1 MIELGQ
7 TVSIRAIDD
16 QRIGERNIEA
26 VLDDSGGNEH
36 VEFMMHETRHHL
48 FQLFLPHLA
57 MRNAQSSVRA
67 NPSDEIG
74 ERVNRFDTVM
84 DHVHLSTSLQLETD
98 RIFDDHGL
106 EFHNNRLDGEPI
118 TRRGFDHRHVA

>member
-1 MIELGQ
+1 
-7 TVSIRAIDD
+7 
-16 QRIGERNIEA
+16 
-26 VLDDSGGNEH
+26 
-36 VEFMMHETRHHL
+36 MMHETRHHL

-106 EFHNNRLDGEPI
+106 EFQTTVWMASRSRGAVSI
-118 TRRGFDHRHVA
+118 TDMSRKPLSAMFSVRGI